1 MESTARDFFNKE
13 KISKPGQ
20 ELKLVPSKK
29 QKRKTVGYRAK
40 SSAWDRAKKQQKRT
54 LAHCSKSRWPWS
66 AKEDKYLLDNM
77 AKQSREQ
84 MAEHLGRSYFSVK
97 ARIERLRGQRNGR
110 GEEMTEAIGRINLAE
125 RILTKNISY
134 RKLAAEVGTS
144 KSTISRIVKEGAFPK
159 GQQKKL
165 KALIECYLLDH
176 NMADAEELF
185 WLWLPSKKQTRRIE
199 MHNRIVLDYSTLKH
213 FGLDKDPIQMAP
225 GADIFEEAPGI
236 KYILRTLNDAIH
248 YQQWIAL
255 TGDIGAGKSTIL
267 KTFLQRK
274 AEEPDT
280 VIWRP
285 EFADPEKLTI
295 QNIFTWIVSEH
306 EQKPKQNN
314 TSLQRQIKKI
324 LLERNHAGEQIA
336 LIIDEAHHLGK
347 RTMSA
352 LKNLWELSDDD
363 KPLDRLLSIILVGQ
377 PQLKKRLTANYNY
390 REIAER
396 VAILEMP
403 DPKDSIPSYLRYR
416 IRKAGGRPENILTDG
431 ALKVIAER
439 SRTYN
444 EAGNILAS
452 ALRKAAQNGET
463 KITKDYATSV
473 TEMMIARETEDQGIH
488 LV

>member
-1 MESTARDFFNKE
+1 MKVTARDFLLPE
-13 KISKPGQ
+13 DISKP
-20 ELKLVPSKK
+20 KPKPVLVQAK
-29 QKRKTVGYRAK
+29 KRKRRTVGYRAK
-40 SSAWDRAKKQQKRT
+40 TPGQKRIAAQQERCLT
-54 LAHCSKSRWPWS
+54 HCKKGRYPWTTEEDIYLLENMADKSR
-66 AKEDKYLLDNM
+66 E
-77 AKQSREQ
+77 E
-84 MAEHLGRSYFSVK
+84 MAEHLNRSYFGVK

-110 GEEMTEAIGRINLAE
+110 GEDMGEAIGRINLADKLKE
-125 RILTKNISY
+125 KNLSY
-134 RKLAAEVGTS
+134 RKLAAGVDTS
-144 KSTISRIVKEGAFPK
+144 KTTISRIVKEGAFPK
-159 GQQKKL
+159 GQRLKL
-165 KALIECYLLDH
+165 QAHIEAYLLEND
-176 NMADAEELF
+176 MADAEELF
-185 WLWLPSKKQTRRIE
+185 WLWLPSKKQTRRKE
-199 MHNRIVLDYSTLKH
+199 MHNRIVLDYPTLKH
-213 FGLDKDPIQMAP
+213 FGLEKDPIQMAP
-225 GADIFEEAPGI
+225 GSDIFEEAPGI
-236 KYILRTLNDAIH
+236 KYVLRTLNDAIH

-255 TGDIGAGKSTIL
+255 TGDIGAGKSTLL
-267 KTFLQRK
+267 KTFLKRK

-295 QNIFTWIVSEH
+295 HNIFTWIVSEH

-324 LLERNHAGEQIA
+324 LMERNHAGEQIA
-336 LIIDEAHHLGK
+336 LILDEAHHLGK

-363 KPLDRLLSIILVGQ
+363 RPLDRLLCIILVGQ

-390 REIAER
+390 REVAER

-403 DPKDSIPSYLRYR
+403 DPKDSIPAYLRYR
-416 IRKAGGRPENILTDG
+416 IRKAGGRPENILTEG

-452 ALRKAAQNGET
+452 ALRKAAQNGEA

-473 TEMMIARETEDQGIH
+473 TEMMIQAESGDTGIH